1 MVGPFPNSSLE
12 ESPYT
17 SDDISI
23 FCLRRGE
30 GNKNTAWQLVEDQ
43 DENGNGLGS
52 FKWFEN
58 TDDPTSMAIAPCVEY
73 KGKVDGIVTAGSDV
87 QQNAKVVSVYT
98 VSGQLTD
105 APRHGGMYIERY
117 SDGTCRK
124 VMWK

>member
-1 MVGPFPNSSLE
+1 MVRTSIPLSL
-12 ESPYT
+12 
-17 SDDISI
+17 IHI
-23 FCLRRGE
+23 CLRRGE

-105 APRHGGMYIERY
+105 APRPVSYTHLDVYKRQE
-117 SDGTCRK
+117 
-124 VMWK
+124 